1 MYEHSQKHSMQ
12 KDNRTTELNIL
23 NYIEQSSDATQRE
36 LSKQVG
42 VSLGTINLLL
52 KKMAKKGLIK
62 IERLQPNSI
71 KYFLTPAGIA
81 NKIERTYGYV
91 VRTYREIEKLR
102 KRIVDVIKL
111 LSERYSGNTVVFFG
125 QSDEMYEIIGAMIR
139 SEAFS
144 MQVVMCNNLDELVAG
159 FDKENLVIVWNEEH
173 EKILEKENIMCM
185 NIMRTL
191 VL

>member
-1 MYEHSQKHSMQ
+1 MK

-23 NYIEQSSDATQRE
+23 NYIEQSSDTTQRE
-36 LSKQVG
+36 LSEQVG

-52 KKMAKKGLIK
+52 KKMVKKGLIK

-71 KYFLTPAGIA
+71 KYFLTPSGIA

-91 VRTYREIEKLR
+91 VRTYREIDKLR
-102 KRIVDVIKL
+102 KRIVAVTKL
-111 LSERYSGNTVVFFG
+111 LSERYSSNTVVFFG

-173 EKILEKENIMCM
+173 EKILEEENIMCM
-185 NIMRTL
+185 NIMRIL